1 MGSEKAGD
9 RLAYTKKFPH
19 LGRVGWSHQSASKI
33 MQVAAFGSD
42 LHYFLGC

>member
-9 RLAYTKKFPH
+9 RLAYTKYCPH
-19 LGRVGWSHQSASKI
+19 LSRVGWSHQSAEKT

-42 LHYFLGC
+42 LHYFLCV